1 MNKKSILSSNIA
13 KGGIFTALG
22 IICIYLSVLI
32 PVNTLFFLL
41 LASAIIPLTLLSTD
55 MKTTIVVYLSTAILS
70 LILVPTKSIG
80 ISYLM
85 LFGIYG
91 IVKYFIEKLENT
103 YLEIL
108 LKLVFLNTVMFII
121 YILYKTILFK
131 SFNFKLPL
139 ILIIVFMQAVFA
151 IYDYTL
157 TVFINYS
164 RDKIL
169 KNLK

>member
-1 MNKKSILSSNIA
+1 MNKKSILSNNIA

-22 IICIYLSVLI
+22 IICVYLSVLI

-55 MKTTIVVYLSTAILS
+55 MKTTIVVYLSTALLS

-80 ISYLM
+80 ISYLI

-91 IVKYFIEKLENT
+91 IIKYFIEKLENT

-108 LKLVFLNTVMFII
+108 LKLGFLNITMFII
-121 YILYKTILFK
+121 YFFYKTLLFK
-131 SFNFKLPL
+131 GTLLKLPL
-139 ILIIVFMQAVFA
+139 VLIVPFMQVVFA

-164 RDKIL
+164 KDKII